1 MAVLVPIDGDGD
13 GEGEGGRAK
22 AVTDPAPAP
31 VPAPMDIDG
40 DRGALDVLAPRPHGH
55 GPRPR
60 PRPRP
65 GRIRRRSGARRLH
78 QQRGPGGAAATS
90 TISPRTSSPS
100 FCAASWT
107 PAPPPGPALLSR
119 RWRHVWKWVSGL
131 FLHHYQP
138 HDSSI
143 VRAALAAHA
152 VHAVTNINK
161 LYVVCLRS
169 ATPDATASWIRVAAP
184 LISGELAFCNRA
196 SVPFH
201 MLFDEVFSDPI
212 EERGALEL
220 PCFTRATKIALRLG
234 FLGLS
239 LPPSGVFAALREL
252 RLSFVRFH
260 GELTLDDTVMP
271 FLEGLEIYSAR
282 VLASLTLRL
291 KHLNWM
297 NLSAVRGLLRLNA
310 VVPRLKFL
318 TVSCCFCS
326 STWLVAMAGVCIVA
340 EELQVLRWLD
350 WYCPRLI
357 KFSQMPRLYVL
368 SVSPF
373 YPYGRHRQHTKFN
386 PSCDRL
392 LKTFSRI
399 RCLEMLVFIE
409 PDQDVCP
416 PNCSCDRPPN
426 WRDNK
431 DISMR
436 SLREVQMLNF
446 RGKEHELDLLRVLVR
461 DQDVCPPN
469 CSCDRPPNWRD
480 NKDIS
485 MRSLREVQMLNFRGK
500 EHELDLLRVLV
511 RVATGIRRIRI
522 TCHRSFAAWE
532 RLSAV
537 IRSFA
542 RPETSV
548 EVSQPSLFAAT
559 VN

>member
-22 AVTDPAPAP
+22 VVADPAPAP
-31 VPAPMDIDG
+31 VDIDG
-40 DRGALDVLAPRPHGH
+40 DRGALDVLAPAPMAMDLDRDRGRDRDGYGDGAALVASTSNGRGRGRGHLNDLPEDIHPRRHFAPPLGHPRRRQDQLAVPPLAPRLEMGVRPLLASLPAPRLQHRAR
-55 GPRPR
+55 RPR
-60 PRPRP
+60 RRRRARGHQHQQALRRLPPQRHAGRYRLLDPRRRAPHLRRACLLQQGLGSVPHALRRGIQRYNRRKRRARAPLLHESHQDSAAPGVSWPIAAAVGRLRRAQGAAPFVCPVPWRTHP
-65 GRIRRRSGARRLH
+65 GR
-78 QQRGPGGAAATS
+78 
-90 TISPRTSSPS
+90 
-100 FCAASWT
+100 
-107 PAPPPGPALLSR
+107 
-119 RWRHVWKWVSGL
+119 
-131 FLHHYQP
+131 
-138 HDSSI
+138 
-143 VRAALAAHA
+143 
-152 VHAVTNINK
+152 
-161 LYVVCLRS
+161 
-169 ATPDATASWIRVAAP
+169 
-184 LISGELAFCNRA
+184 
-196 SVPFH
+196 
-201 MLFDEVFSDPI
+201 
-212 EERGALEL
+212 
-220 PCFTRATKIALRLG
+220 
-234 FLGLS
+234 
-239 LPPSGVFAALREL
+239 
-252 RLSFVRFH
+252 
-260 GELTLDDTVMP
+260 TVMP
-271 FLEGLEIYSAR
+271 FLEGLEIYCAR
-282 VLASLTLRL
+282 GLASLTLRL

-318 TVSCCFCS
+318 TVSCCFRS
-326 STWLVAMAGVCIVA
+326 SPWLVAMAGVCIVA
-340 EELQVLRWLD
+340 EELQVLKWLD

-409 PDQDVCP
+409 PHLGGVNP
-416 PNCSCDRPPN
+416 LMEGITRLP
-426 WRDNK
+426 
-431 DISMR
+431 DIRFLHLQFSAH
-436 SLREVQMLNF
+436 
-446 RGKEHELDLLRVLVR
+446 GH

-511 RVATGIRRIRI
+511 RVARGIRRMRI

-548 EVSQPSLFAAT
+548 EVSQAPPSMQRQ
-559 VN
+559 

>member
-31 VPAPMDIDG
+31 LPLPWTSTAIAD
-40 DRGALDVLAPRPHGH
+40 ALDVLAPAPW
-55 GPRPR
+55 PWT
-60 PRPRP
+60 
-65 GRIRRRSGARRLH
+65 STAT
-78 QQRGPGGAAATS
+78 AAATGTDTAMERRS
-90 TISPRTSSPS
+90 
-100 FCAASWT
+100 
-107 PAPPPGPALLSR
+107 LLSR

-201 MLFDEVFSDPI
+201 MLFDEKEARSSSPASR
-212 EERGALEL
+212 E
-220 PCFTRATKIALRLG
+220 RLG

-260 GELTLDDTVMP
+260 GELTLDNTVMP

-282 VLASLTLRL
+282 GLASLTLRL

-318 TVSCCFCS
+318 TVSCCFRS

-340 EELQVLRWLD
+340 EKLQVLKWLD

-386 PSCDRL
+386 PICDRL

-409 PDQDVCP
+409 PHLGGVNPLMEGITRLPDIRFLHLQFSAHGHVYGASVLYMLTMCTGISNLKIGGDRYKDQDVCP
-416 PNCSCDRPPN
+416 PNCSCD
-426 WRDNK
+426 
-431 DISMR
+431 
-436 SLREVQMLNF
+436 
-446 RGKEHELDLLRVLVR
+446 H
-461 DQDVCPPN
+461 
-469 CSCDRPPNWRD
+469 PPNWRD

-548 EVSQPSLFAAT
+548 EVSQAPPPMQPQ
-559 VN
+559 

>member
-1 MAVLVPIDGDGD
+1 
-13 GEGEGGRAK
+13 
-22 AVTDPAPAP
+22 
-31 VPAPMDIDG
+31 
-40 DRGALDVLAPRPHGH
+40 
-55 GPRPR
+55 
-60 PRPRP
+60 
-65 GRIRRRSGARRLH
+65 
-78 QQRGPGGAAATS
+78 
-90 TISPRTSSPS
+90 
-100 FCAASWT
+100 
-107 PAPPPGPALLSR
+107 
-119 RWRHVWKWVSGL
+119 
-131 FLHHYQP
+131 
-138 HDSSI
+138 
-143 VRAALAAHA
+143 
-152 VHAVTNINK
+152 
-161 LYVVCLRS
+161 
-169 ATPDATASWIRVAAP
+169 
-184 LISGELAFCNRA
+184 
-196 SVPFH
+196 

-409 PDQDVCP
+409 PHLGGVNPLMEGITRLPDIRFLHLQFSAHGHVYGASVLYMLTMCTGIS
-416 PNCSCDRPPN
+416 NLKIGGDRY
-426 WRDNK
+426 K
-431 DISMR
+431 
-436 SLREVQMLNF
+436 
-446 RGKEHELDLLRVLVR
+446 

-548 EVSQPSLFAAT
+548 EVSQAPPSLQRQ
-559 VN
+559 

>member
-1 MAVLVPIDGDGD
+1 MAMDLDRDRGRDRDGYGDGAALVASTSN
-13 GEGEGGRAK
+13 GRGRGRGHLNDLPEDIL
-22 AVTDPAPAP
+22 AV
-31 VPAPMDIDG
+31 I
-40 DRGALDVLAPRPHGH
+40 L
-55 GPRPR
+55 
-60 PRPRP
+60 
-65 GRIRRRSGARRLH
+65 RRLLDT
-78 QQRGPGGAAATS
+78 RAAA
-90 TISPRTSSPS
+90 RTS
-100 FCAASWT
+100 
-107 PAPPPGPALLSR
+107 LLSR

-409 PDQDVCP
+409 PHLGGVNPLMEGITRLPDIRFLHLQFSAHGHVYGASVLYMLTMCTGIS
-416 PNCSCDRPPN
+416 NLKIGGDRY
-426 WRDNK
+426 K
-431 DISMR
+431 
-436 SLREVQMLNF
+436 
-446 RGKEHELDLLRVLVR
+446 

-548 EVSQPSLFAAT
+548 EVSQAPPSLQRQ
-559 VN
+559 